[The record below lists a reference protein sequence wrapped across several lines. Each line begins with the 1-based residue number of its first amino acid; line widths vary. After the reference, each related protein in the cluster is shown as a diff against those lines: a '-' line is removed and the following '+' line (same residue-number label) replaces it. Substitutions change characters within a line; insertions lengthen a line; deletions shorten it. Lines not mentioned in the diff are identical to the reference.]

1 MLEIKNKSY
10 RAKLVKVV
18 TKAFVKENLFEFMS
32 NFQENLQNRLNSE
45 LKFETKVSNIESYK
59 NNCQTGLITFENEW
73 GTIMNIEFSI
83 INTLASL

>member
-18 TKAFVKENLFEFMS
+18 TKAFVKENLFEPIS
-32 NFQENLQNRLNSE
+32 DFQENLQNRLNSE
-45 LKFETKVSNIESYK
+45 LRFETKVRNIESYK

-73 GTIMNIEFSI
+73 GTKMNIEFSI
-83 INTLASL
+83 INSPISL